1 MDPGP
6 RTAARTTAART
17 TAPGTDPHRPDR
29 PLTLGLLT
37 ANIHLGVGATLWSG
51 ARAAAERNDV
61 NLICFP
67 GGNLRHGDVTRSE
80 LYELVGPAR
89 LDGVVCW
96 SSTLGLP
103 SAGPRTRR
111 LLRRL
116 AHLPLISLNQPLG
129 DETDVLS
136 IDSHAGMR
144 KLVGHLVVR
153 HGRRKPACL
162 HGPLDNPVSE
172 DRYRA
177 CVDALRHHGIRDEHV
192 GAAVDFA
199 AAAGASA
206 MRVLL
211 EARGLVP
218 GVDFDVVLA
227 CSDVLAAGA
236 LRHLTEQGIRVPED
250 VAVVGFNDSPEAR
263 LGDPPLTSVAL
274 PFEEL
279 GALAVDTL
287 VARLRGTRP
296 PDRTTIPAT
305 LVPRRSCGCPYP
317 TSYRPRSVPAPPAAA
332 RRPEGWDAVDAV
344 LASGGSRLATAFRA
358 ELAGTT
364 APAEPT
370 AADGRSRTP
379 ADGRSRTPA
388 DCGPHTPADDGAERP
403 GGFLPLVERLLRS
416 SAGTQAEVD
425 RWHQAL
431 EAARRDVVD
440 TLPEP
445 LRRTGELLFG
455 QARLVVAERSRALL
469 EYERWSQT
477 QRARRLRE
485 FGTALTTV
493 VDLEGLSDVLERHLG
508 RSGVPHCRI
517 VLYDRNADA
526 SSPAALGTARP
537 LLARAEAGQEP
548 GPAGPL
554 GSPAFPPALLLPDA
568 LLPRDR
574 RFTLV
579 LEPLH
584 IGEEHLGVAV
594 FEAAS
599 GEAAYH
605 DGALYRELGD
615 QLGAALKGIGL
626 FDEVRRARDA
636 AEQAS
641 RFQTRLLTHVTDEL
655 RTPVEAMLHHR
666 GDPGAALA
674 EVRRDAV
681 RVLHLMENLL
691 DLARSEAGDLL
702 LTRRLIDPLP
712 VLAQACAATAAALPA
727 GSGTAPAPGWTADLP
742 ARLPSVWVDGTRLRQ
757 VLHNVLVSA
766 AARTGDAPPLV
777 TAALGPAGVRITV
790 CVPGARAS
798 SARPGQLLDVGVTT
812 ARRLAMMHG
821 GALTVSDG
829 ADRVRYVLELPLPSP
844 DGQAHLAGAGDAPL
858 LVVTPGE
865 LGADVREHAARHGL
879 EVVRADAARDP
890 MESLAHR
897 TPGAVVWDARP
908 DRPQEW
914 RAVQRLYD
922 HPALRHTPFVL
933 FGAEG
938 TDLPQALRVL
948 RPAGFA
954 EPVVVAGGSQDSREA
969 LRRLAET
976 ALPDHPVRVST
987 DATTLLA
994 LVADETPRLVVL
1006 ERALPDLQALDVVDR
1021 LHDGTG
1027 RALCPVVVVDH
1038 DGMTAADAR
1047 RGRQH
1052 PALLMLDMDV
1062 FAPHEAAALV
1072 RELAGQDSRLPPR
1085 TRDVLDEALV
1095 YLYEHWRRPIS
1106 RWQVA
1111 QAAGV
1116 SPDHLGK
1123 LFQQRYGLTVWDY
1136 LTRLRISRAADR
1148 LRSSDDSV
1156 QSVARA
1162 VGFRDR
1168 AYFSRV
1174 FRRVTGTAPHHYR
1187 ERPEQ
1192 ANAPRDTPT
1201 GPARH

>member
-1 MDPGP
+1 MDPVQGIAGGTSQGP
-6 RTAARTTAART
+6 V
-17 TAPGTDPHRPDR
+17 RPNR
-29 PLTLGLLT
+29 PLTVGLLT
-37 ANIHLGVGATLWSG
+37 ANIHLGVGSTLWSG
-51 ARAAAERNDV
+51 ACAAAERNDV
-61 NLICFP
+61 DLICFP
-67 GGNLRHGDVTRSE
+67 GGNIRHGDVARSE

-103 SAGPRTRR
+103 SAGPRARR

-116 AHLPLISLNQPLG
+116 SHLPLVSLNQPLS
-129 DETDVLS
+129 DQTDVLS

-144 KLVGHLVVR
+144 KLVGHLVGR
-153 HGRRKPACL
+153 HGRRKPACI
-162 HGPLDNPVSE
+162 HGPLANPVSE
-172 DRYRA
+172 ERYRA
-177 CVDALRHHGIRDEHV
+177 CVDALRHHGIRHEHV

-206 MRVLL
+206 MQVLL
-211 EARGLVP
+211 DARGLTP

-236 LRHLTEQGIRVPED
+236 LRHLTERGIRVPED

-317 TSYRPRSVPAPPAAA
+317 TSYRPSPVVPAPAAA
-332 RRPEGWDAVDAV
+332 PRPEGWHAVDGV
-344 LASGGSRLATAFRA
+344 LPSGGSRLATAFRA
-358 ELAGTT
+358 ELTRG
-364 APAEPT
+364 
-370 AADGRSRTP
+370 DGDPYTP
-379 ADGRSRTPA
+379 ASGDGP
-388 DCGPHTPADDGAERP
+388 GAASGDVLP
-403 GGFLPLVERLLRS
+403 GDFLPLVERLLRG

-431 EAARRDVVD
+431 EGARRGVVD
-440 TLPEP
+440 ALPGP
-445 LRRTGELLFG
+445 LRRAGEVLFG
-455 QARLVVAERSRALL
+455 QARLLVAERSRALL

-508 RSGVPHCRI
+508 QSGVPHCRI
-517 VLYDRNADA
+517 VLYDRDTDA
-526 SSPAALGTARP
+526 SGPAAPGMARP
-537 LLARAEAGQEP
+537 LLARAEAGR
-548 GPAGPL
+548 GSAGAGPL
-554 GSPAFPPALLLPDA
+554 GGPAFSSALLLPDS
-568 LLPRDR
+568 LLPRGG

-594 FEAAS
+594 FEATDTR
-599 GEAAYH
+599 AAYH

-615 QLGAALKGIGL
+615 QISAALKGIGL

-641 RFQTRLLTHVTDEL
+641 RFQNRLLTHVTDEL
-655 RTPVEAMLHHR
+655 RTPVEAMLHR
-666 GDPGAALA
+666 SGDPAEALM

-702 LTRRLIDPLP
+702 LTRRLMDPLP
-712 VLAQACAATAAALPA
+712 VLSRACATAASALPA
-727 GSGTAPAPGWTADLP
+727 GPGWQLGLP
-742 ARLPSVWVDGTRLRQ
+742 ARLPSVWVDEARLQ
-757 VLHNVLVSA
+757 QILYNVLVSA
-766 AARTGDAPPLV
+766 AGRAKDAPPRV

-790 CVPGARAS
+790 AVPDARAS
-798 SARPGQLLDVGVTT
+798 FPRPGQLLDVGVTT

-821 GALTVSDG
+821 GALTVSDSAG
-829 ADRVRYVLELPLPSP
+829 RALYVLDVPLPSP
-844 DGQAHLAGAGDAPL
+844 GGQAHLADAGDASL

-865 LGADVREHAARHGL
+865 PGADVTEHAARHGL
-879 EVVRADAARDP
+879 RVLRPDAAHDP
-890 MESLAHR
+890 MPSVARR
-897 TPGAVVWDARP
+897 TPGAVVWDAQP

-914 RAVQRLYD
+914 RAVQRLHD
-922 HPALRHTPFVL
+922 HPALRHTPFML
-933 FGAEG
+933 FGADG
-938 TDLPQALRVL
+938 TDLPGVLRALR
-948 RPAGFA
+948 PDGFA
-954 EPVVVAGGSQDSREA
+954 EPVIVAAGSAESREA

-976 ALPDHPVRVST
+976 ALPDHPARVCA

-994 LVADETPRLVVL
+994 LVAEETPRLVLL

-1027 RALCPVVVVDH
+1027 RALCPVVIADH
-1038 DGMTAADAR
+1038 EGMTAADAR

-1052 PALLMLDMDV
+1052 PALLLLDMGV

-1072 RELAGQDSRLPPR
+1072 RGLAGHDTRLPPR
-1085 TRDVLDEALV
+1085 TRDVLDEALIF
-1095 YLYEHWRRPIS
+1095 LYEHWRRPIS

-1123 LFQQRYGLTVWDY
+1123 LFQQRYGLTVWEY
-1136 LTRLRISRAADR
+1136 LTRLRIRRAAER

-1174 FRRVTGTAPHHYR
+1174 FRRVTGAAPHHYR
-1187 ERPEQ
+1187 EKAASGEGV
-1192 ANAPRDTPT
+1192 RDAVSGERLRDVPA
-1201 GPARH
+1201 GPGLR

>member
-1 MDPGP
+1 MDPAPCTEGGGP
-6 RTAARTTAART
+6 RGRA
-17 TAPGTDPHRPDR
+17 R

-67 GGNLRHGDVTRSE
+67 GGNLRHGDVARSE
-80 LYELVGPAR
+80 LYELAGPAR

-103 SAGPRTRR
+103 ANGPRARR

-129 DETDVLS
+129 DQTDVLS

-144 KLVGHLVVR
+144 KLVGHLVVQ
-153 HGRRKPACL
+153 HGRRRPACI
-162 HGPLDNPVSE
+162 HGPLANPVSE
-172 DRYRA
+172 ERYRA
-177 CVDALRHHGIRDEHV
+177 CVDALRHHGIRHEHV

-199 AAAGASA
+199 APAGASA

-211 EARGLVP
+211 EARGLTP

-236 LRHLTEQGIRVPED
+236 LRYLTERGIRVPED

-287 VARLRGTRP
+287 VARLCGTRP

-305 LVPRRSCGCPYP
+305 LVPRRSCGCHRP
-317 TSYRPRSVPAPPAAA
+317 TSHSRSPEAPDTA
-332 RRPEGWDAVDAV
+332 RRPGGWDAVDGLV
-344 LASGGSRLATAFRA
+344 PSGGALLAAAFHAELSRLDG
-358 ELAGTT
+358 ESG
-364 APAEPT
+364 PPG
-370 AADGRSRTP
+370 AARSPFGGGRSPLGRGP
-379 ADGRSRTPA
+379 APPGVGSGSGTGRPGGVSGGT
-388 DCGPHTPADDGAERP
+388 ADDGLRA
-403 GGFLPLVERLLRS
+403 GGFVPLVERLLHS
-416 SAGTQAEVD
+416 GAGTQAEVD

-431 EAARRDVVD
+431 EEARRGVVD
-440 TLPEP
+440 TLPHP
-445 LRRTGELLFG
+445 RRRAGEVLFG

-508 RSGVPHCRI
+508 QSGVPHCRI
-517 VLYDRNADA
+517 VLYDRNGDA
-526 SSPAALGTARP
+526 SAPAALGTARP
-537 LLARAEAGQEP
+537 LLPRAEAGREP
-548 GPAGPL
+548 GATGPL
-554 GSPAFPPALLLPDA
+554 GSPAFSPALLLPDS
-568 LLPRDR
+568 LLPRGN

-599 GEAAYH
+599 TGAAYH

-615 QLGAALKGIGL
+615 QISAALKGIGL

-655 RTPVEAMLHHR
+655 RAPVEAMLHR
-666 GDPGAALA
+666 AGDPGAALA

-691 DLARSEAGDLL
+691 DLARSEAGELL
-702 LTRRLIDPLP
+702 LTRRLVDPLP
-712 VLAQACAATAAALPA
+712 ALARACVTSAGGLPA
-727 GSGTAPAPGWTADLP
+727 GPGWRLDLP
-742 ARLPSVWVDGTRLRQ
+742 ARLPSVWVDETRYRQ
-757 VLHNVLVSA
+757 ILHNVLTAA
-766 AARTGDAPPLV
+766 AARAADTSPRVA
-777 TAALGPAGVRITV
+777 AALGPGGVRITV
-790 CVPGARAS
+790 VVPDARVS
-798 SARPGQLLDVGVTT
+798 FPRPGQLLDVGVTT

-821 GALTVSDG
+821 GALTVSETSG
-829 ADRVRYVLELPLPSP
+829 TAEYVLELPLPSP
-844 DGQAHLAGAGDAPL
+844 DGQAHLADAGDAPL

-879 EVVRADAARDP
+879 EVLRPDAAYDP
-890 MESLAHR
+890 MPSIVRR
-897 TPGAVVWDARP
+897 TPGAVVWDALP

-914 RAVQRLYD
+914 RAVQRLHD
-922 HPALRHTPFVL
+922 HPALCHTPFVL
-933 FGAEG
+933 FGADG
-938 TDLPQALRVL
+938 TDLPQALRAL
-948 RPAGFA
+948 RPDGFA
-954 EPVVVAGGSQDSREA
+954 EPVIVAGGSRESRES
-969 LRRLAET
+969 LRRLAEA
-976 ALPDHPVRVST
+976 ALPDHPARVCA
-987 DATTLLA
+987 DATALLA
-994 LVADETPRLVVL
+994 LVAEETPRLVVL

-1027 RALCPVVVVDH
+1027 RALCPVVIADH
-1038 DGMTAADAR
+1038 EGMTAADAR

-1062 FAPHEAAALV
+1062 FAPHEAAVLV
-1072 RELAGQDSRLPPR
+1072 RELAGHDTRLPPR
-1085 TRDVLDEALV
+1085 TRDVLDEAMV
-1095 YLYEHWRRPIS
+1095 FLYDHWRRSIS

-1123 LFQQRYGLTVWDY
+1123 LFQQRYGLTVWEY
-1136 LTRLRISRAADR
+1136 LTRLRIRRAAER

-1174 FRRVTGTAPHHYR
+1174 FRRVTGAAPHHYR
-1187 ERPEQ
+1187 EET
-1192 ANAPRDTPT
+1192 AVGEVPRDASTD
-1201 GPARH
+1201 PAGR